1 MIATWNLC
9 LGISNKKDT
18 VIDHLIENKIDIC
31 ALQETEIPMNYPEN
45 TLNFKNYNLE
55 LESNTVKKRVGIYVN
70 TKINYTRRTDLET
83 EDLHLIIIDVHL
95 EHDLRIINIYRSFRP
110 QGLLSPMKFFEN
122 QLKCIKKSLTRK
134 CVLLGEFNLDASME
148 NCTDYHNKI
157 PLATLIDFTQNE
169 GLTQIV
175 NFKTW
180 SRVINGVKKESLLD
194 HIYTNDTTL

>member
-1 MIATWNLC
+1 MIATWNVC

-70 TKINYTRRTDLET
+70 RKINYTRRTDLET
-83 EDLHLIIIDVHL
+83 EDSHIIIIDVHL
-95 EHDLRIINIYRSFRP
+95 EYDLRIINIYRSFRP

-122 QLKCIKKSLTRK
+122 QLKCIKKSLT
-134 CVLLGEFNLDASME
+134 
-148 NCTDYHNKI
+148 
-157 PLATLIDFTQNE
+157 
-169 GLTQIV
+169 
-175 NFKTW
+175 
-180 SRVINGVKKESLLD
+180 
-194 HIYTNDTTL
+194 